1 MAGSRRPRLTADV
14 LLVLV
19 LVLVPIRPL
28 GRLGFVSRALPEWR
42 EHRASDPAGTKST
55 NHVTAGQIDV
65 YDHGERQNQILSN
78 VTDVQEGWLVVSGRQ
93 SAVSAQWS
101 VAGSGRPQLT
111 TNILFV
117 LLLLLVLV
125 PILPLGGLGFVSRA
139 LPEWREH
146 RWAVPPCPNLKKGG
160 GLSSGRAAHAR
171 RIVDQKKIDCGACT
185 CDILVSLHRSIII
198 YRGEGRTLGVRRALF
213 DCSRRTRETTNDFLG
228 RFFNFRF

>member
-1 MAGSRRPRLTADV
+1 M
-14 LLVLV
+14 
-19 LVLVPIRPL
+19 
-28 GRLGFVSRALPEWR
+28 
-42 EHRASDPAGTKST
+42 
-55 NHVTAGQIDV
+55 TAGQIDV

-198 YRGEGRTLGVRRALF
+198 YRGEGRTWVCAAHCLIAAGGPGRRRTTSWGGSSILDF
-213 DCSRRTRETTNDFLG
+213 RLRGEGLYPWRHSRRTWLSQEHLRGVPNPRNLRKRTQVAENMLAPQA
-228 RFFNFRF
+228 